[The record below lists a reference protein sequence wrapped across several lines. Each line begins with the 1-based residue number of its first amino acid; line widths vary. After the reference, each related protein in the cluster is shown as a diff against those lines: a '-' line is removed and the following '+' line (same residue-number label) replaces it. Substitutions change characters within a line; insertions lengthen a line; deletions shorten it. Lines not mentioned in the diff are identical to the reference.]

1 MVKYERCLWEV
12 GTFIDYGDMSLKEL
26 NERFRDYSLNYDGEE
41 IPART
46 FDRDRRY
53 IALTFQ
59 VDIDFDPRLRKYH
72 LANPEEVRENPLY
85 KYLLGSIHVNNLS
98 TLALRHREKIML
110 QEIPTGVEF
119 LHILLDAIDRGKTV
133 CFEYVSY
140 YAKDRVCSYEVI
152 PCFVRLFEHRWY
164 LVCEYLDHSQTRVLA
179 LERMRGLSIG
189 EKPCQP
195 SPDITPRLFYQDCF
209 GVIRDNKQPE
219 EIVLKVYGHQVDYV
233 RSTPIHASQKEI
245 ETTGE
250 YALFQYYVRPSYDFI
265 QRLLWHRENMEV
277 VRPASLRDEMRE
289 LLRQMLAHYE
299 KAPGR

>member
-1 MVKYERCLWEV
+1 MNKYERCLWVV

-164 LVCEYLDHSQTRVLA
+164 LVCAYLDHSQTRVLA

-265 QRLLWHRENMEV
+265 QCLLWHRENMEV

>member
-1 MVKYERCLWEV
+1 MNKYERCLWVV

-152 PCFVRLFEHRWY
+152 PCFVRLFEYRWY

-195 SPDITPRLFYQDCF
+195 SPDITPRLFYRDCF
-209 GVIRDNKQPE
+209 GIIRAITSNRRK
-219 EIVLKVYGHQVDYV
+219 
-233 RSTPIHASQKEI
+233 SC
-245 ETTGE
+245 
-250 YALFQYYVRPSYDFI
+250 
-265 QRLLWHRENMEV
+265 
-277 VRPASLRDEMRE
+277 
-289 LLRQMLAHYE
+289 
-299 KAPGR
+299 